1 MGASIMKTIASA
13 ASAALAF
20 SILAGIAGQVYAE
33 SANEMSPNNPGYIYQ
48 LDRESR
54 GGQGQ

>member
-1 MGASIMKTIASA
+1 MKTIAA
-13 ASAALAF
+13 TALAL
-20 SILAGIAGQVYAE
+20 SILAGIAGQVYAQ
-33 SANEMSPNNPGYIYQ
+33 SANEMNANNEKYLDQ

>member
-1 MGASIMKTIASA
+1 MRRFASGLLS
-13 ASAALAF
+13 LAM
-20 SILAGIAGQVYAE
+20 LAGIAGSV
-33 SANEMSPNNPGYIYQ
+33 SAQTEDPDPNDTKQFYEE

>member
-1 MGASIMKTIASA
+1 MKTF
-13 ASAALAF
+13 ASAALAL

-33 SANEMSPNNPGYIYQ
+33 TANEMNANNPGYLDQ
-48 LDRESR
+48 LDRETR